1 MAGFRDMIIYQKAF
15 DLTMRIFFLTQ
26 KFPKEEIF
34 GLTSQIRRSSRS
46 VCANFGEAYRR
57 RRYPAHM
64 VSKLTD
70 SDAENTETQVHL
82 DVAIACGYLTPEE
95 LKPLL
100 ALSEEVGVILNS
112 LIENPDKLALK
123 K

>member
-15 DLTMRIFFLTQ
+15 DLTMRIFFLSQ

-34 GLTSQIRRSSRS
+34 GLTSQVRRSSRS

-70 SDAENTETQVHL
+70 SDAENTEAQVHL
-82 DVAIACGYLTPEE
+82 DVAIACGHLTREE
-95 LKPLL
+95 VKPLL

>member
-15 DLTMRIFFLTQ
+15 DLTMRIFFLSQ

-34 GLTSQIRRSSRS
+34 GLTSQVRRSSRS

-70 SDAENTETQVHL
+70 SDAENTEAQVHL
-82 DVAIACGYLTPEE
+82 DVALACGYLTREE
-95 LKPLL
+95 VKPLL

-112 LIENPDKLALK
+112 LIGNPDKLALK

>member
-15 DLTMRIFFLTQ
+15 DLTMRIFFLSQ

-34 GLTSQIRRSSRS
+34 GLTSQVRRSSRS

-70 SDAENTETQVHL
+70 SDAENTETEVHL
-82 DVAIACGYLTPEE
+82 DVALACGYLTPEE
-95 LKPLL
+95 VKPLL

-112 LIENPDKLALK
+112 LIGNPDKLALK